1 MYFLRGQRRVE
12 KLTDVLPCR
21 GSQVLNIGANT
32 LLSRLRAESTSSKII
47 AGMAIFW
54 VFAACMAALAGI
66 TLVWRGTMLDKVWAL
81 NKPAYAV
88 LSPIAGVVGPLFLVL
103 SAIMVSITMGWLRRK
118 LWAWWLALI
127 VLGTQIIGDIVNL
140 VRGDLLRG
148 IAGVVIAS
156 ALLFLLAQRE
166 VRDQF
171 S

>member
-118 LWAWWLALI
+118 FWFLWLMFI
-127 VLGTQIIGDIVNL
+127 VLCSQIICNIL
-140 VRGDLLRG
+140 YLLRDDFLRK
-148 IAGVVIAS
+148 IASVVIAS
-156 ALLFLLAQRE
+156 FLLFL
-166 VRDQF
+166 
-171 S
+171 

>member
-1 MYFLRGQRRVE
+1 
-12 KLTDVLPCR
+12 
-21 GSQVLNIGANT
+21 
-32 LLSRLRAESTSSKII
+32 
-47 AGMAIFW
+47 
-54 VFAACMAALAGI
+54 
-66 TLVWRGTMLDKVWAL
+66 MLDKIWAL

-88 LSPIAGVVGPLFLVL
+88 LSPIAVVVGPLFLVL
-103 SAIMVSITMGWLRRK
+103 SVIMVSITMGWLRRK